1 MSVEPTSAALA
12 RRCIPLLDFLA
23 LPRTERDIADWATA
37 RCIGKG
43 RLRSMLRFLESQP
56 DGGAFGRTASS
67 DGSTS
72 ALWRR
77 YP

>member
-1 MSVEPTSAALA
+1 MTGDSALA

-23 LPRTERDIADWATA
+23 LPRTERDITDWATA

-43 RLRSMLRFLESQP
+43 RLRSMLRFLERQP
-56 DGGAFGRTASS
+56 NGGAFAGGAFS
-67 DGSTS
+67 DGSQA